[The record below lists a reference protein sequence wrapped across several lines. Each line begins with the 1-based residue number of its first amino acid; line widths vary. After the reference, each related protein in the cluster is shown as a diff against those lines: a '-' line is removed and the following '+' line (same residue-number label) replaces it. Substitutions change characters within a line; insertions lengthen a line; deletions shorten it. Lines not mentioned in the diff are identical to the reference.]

1 MGKVGE
7 TTYNFLE
14 SDRVYGVEILNSYK
28 VTVDFVGFD
37 RSPGDYSLRVLKQIA
52 LSEAGFVESPT
63 PDIVVCSE
71 DLVSI
76 RKVLELYPTD
86 TVRVLF
92 NCELGSVD
100 FNLFDYVIGW
110 DDFSPNPR
118 YARMHPALRLE
129 GSAFRSSDPE
139 SFARRPMSSRG
150 FCSFVAS
157 NGLAHPMRDA
167 FVKRLSEAKR
177 VDSWGKHMNNSG
189 QISNSF
195 TGLGYELEKIE
206 LESGYKFSLAIENG
220 LYPGYITEKVFSG
233 TLAGAVPIYWGNP
246 LVGEDLN
253 LERIFSLHEY
263 ESIDAAISAILQL
276 EADPERLESMIR
288 QPIMTVKQEQRVS
301 KSRQEILN
309 LFLDAA
315 ENVKRSHLYR
325 PLGTTASTREL
336 ILVSALKREESVL
349 RRNAAL
355 AQALK
360 RLGLLR
366 LALKVASAIRGV
378 RKNWELSHQSD
389 RS

>member
-1 MGKVGE
+1 MGIVGE

-14 SDRVYGVEILNSYK
+14 SDRVYGVEILNSSK

-37 RSPGDYSLRVLKQIA
+37 RSPSDYSLGVIKQIA
-52 LSEAGFVESPT
+52 LSEAGFVESST
-63 PDIVVCSE
+63 PDIVVCAE
-71 DLVSI
+71 DFVSI
-76 RKVLELYPTD
+76 RKVLELYPAN

-110 DDFSPNPR
+110 EDFNPNPR

-129 GSAFRSSDPE
+129 GSAFRSSNPE
-139 SFARRPMSSRG
+139 NFSTHSMSSRG

-177 VDSWGKHMNNSG
+177 VDSWGQHMNNSG
-189 QISNSF
+189 PISNSF
-195 TGLGYELEKIE
+195 TGRGYELEKIE

-276 EADPERLESMIR
+276 DKDPGRLENMIR

-315 ENVKRSHLYR
+315 ETSKRSHLHR
-325 PLGTTASTREL
+325 PRGTTATTREV
-336 ILVSALKREESVL
+336 ILLSALKREERVL
-349 RRNAAL
+349 RRNTFYATILRHFGLFGSALKAMAAL
-355 AQALK
+355 RRIGKSLTRTRQP
-360 RLGLLR
+360 
-366 LALKVASAIRGV
+366 I
-378 RKNWELSHQSD
+378 
-389 RS
+389 

>member
-1 MGKVGE
+1 
-7 TTYNFLE
+7 
-14 SDRVYGVEILNSYK
+14 

-37 RSPGDYSLRVLKQIA
+37 RSPSDYSLKVIKQIA
-52 LSEAGFVESPT
+52 LLEAGFVESST
-63 PDIVVCSE
+63 PDIVVCAE
-71 DLVSI
+71 DFVSI
-76 RKVLELYPTD
+76 RKVLELYPAD
-86 TVRVLF
+86 TVRILF

-110 DDFSPNPR
+110 DHASPNLR

-129 GSAFRSSDPE
+129 GSAFRSSNPE
-139 SFARRPMSSRG
+139 SFAIRPMSSRG

-167 FVKRLSEAKR
+167 FVTRLNEAKR
-177 VDSWGKHMNNSG
+177 VDSWGQHMNNSG
-189 QISNSF
+189 RISNSLS
-195 TGLGYELEKIE
+195 GLGYELEKIE

-233 TLAGAVPIYWGNP
+233 AMAGAVPIYWGNP

-263 ESIDAAISAILQL
+263 ESIDAAILAILEL
-276 EADPERLESMIR
+276 EREPERLENMIR
-288 QPIMTVKQEQRVS
+288 QPIMTVKQQERVS
-301 KSRQEILN
+301 NSRQEILD
-309 LFLDAA
+309 LFLNAA
-315 ENVKRSHLYR
+315 EAAKRSNLHR
-325 PLGTTASTREL
+325 PLGTTASTREV
-336 ILVSALKREESVL
+336 ILASALNREERVL

-355 AQALK
+355 ARALK

-366 LALKVASAIRGV
+366 LALRAASALREIW
-378 RKNWELSHQSD
+378 KSWERTKQPN